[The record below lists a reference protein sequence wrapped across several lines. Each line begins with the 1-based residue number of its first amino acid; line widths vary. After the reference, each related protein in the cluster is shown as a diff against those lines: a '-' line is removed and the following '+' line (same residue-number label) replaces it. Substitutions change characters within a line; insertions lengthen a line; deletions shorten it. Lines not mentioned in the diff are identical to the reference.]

1 MGERQKK
8 SSVLPRLSSVFFVF
22 IFIPVLLFASDA
34 QFPRVEIP
42 QKKLFVGEKL
52 IYKISYLKIP
62 VGEAESEVKE
72 ITEIAGRKAYH
83 IIVRARSFPALNF
96 IYKVQD
102 EHHSYIDVE
111 GLYSLRYEKDL
122 NEGPFHAKETIT
134 YDPENH
140 KAYYIK
146 GPRSARPP
154 ARGLS
159 PRAGIPFASGSGDC
173 KKPAAPETPGKP
185 GASSAVN
192 PNKPSPFEMMIPE
205 NIQDQLSCG
214 YFFRTLAV
222 QPESSVFI
230 PVNAGKKNWSV
241 EIKLHKVKRMKIKG
255 IGEFEALETEPLM
268 PFRGIFVKQ
277 GKLRGWVS
285 LDERRI
291 PLKMKVKIPI
301 LGHIVAEL
309 SHYEPGAG
317 AGRT

>member
-1 MGERQKK
+1 MNERQKK
-8 SSVLPRLSSVFFVF
+8 SSLLCRL
-22 IFIPVLLFASDA
+22 IPVFLLLLFSPVPLIASEPK
-34 QFPRVEIP
+34 FPRVEIP

-72 ITEIAGRKAYH
+72 ITKIAGRKAYH
-83 IIVRARSFPALNF
+83 IIVRARSFPVLNF

-122 NEGPFHAKETIT
+122 NEGPFHVKETIT

-140 KAYYIK
+140 KAHYVN
-146 GPRSARPP
+146 PR
-154 ARGLS
+154 
-159 PRAGIPFASGSGDC
+159 
-173 KKPAAPETPGKP
+173 KPA
-185 GASSAVN
+185 
-192 PNKPSPFEMMIPE
+192 PFEMAIPE

-222 QPESSVFI
+222 QPESSVSI

-241 EIKLHKVKRMKIKG
+241 EIKLHGVKRIKIKG
-255 IGEFEALETEPLM
+255 VGEFEALETEPLM
-268 PFRGIFVKQ
+268 PFRGIFVKK
-277 GKLRGWVS
+277 GKIRGWVS

-301 LGHIVAEL
+301 LGSITAEL
-309 SHYEPGAG
+309 TRYEPGILHPV
-317 AGRT
+317 